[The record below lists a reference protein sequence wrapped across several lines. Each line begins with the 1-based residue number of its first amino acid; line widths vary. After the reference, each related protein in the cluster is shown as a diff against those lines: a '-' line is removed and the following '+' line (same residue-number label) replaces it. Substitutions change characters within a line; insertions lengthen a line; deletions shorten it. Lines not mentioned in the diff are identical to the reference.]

1 MFRAVTEFKNKTR
14 VRTIMYGIWI
24 FLLYCLGLFLWSRF
38 LNFGDIHF
46 TFLDWGEDSGPR
58 LVFLQNAIK
67 SGVLPLHMSNPGGL
81 SSITDR
87 FISIPDVILSPQ
99 VFLLNFLYPEDF
111 ILFNTLLQY
120 SIGFVGLLFLR
131 KKFSLSA
138 VPFTILFFIFNF
150 NGHVLAHH
158 AVGHVPWGGYFLL
171 SWFVL
176 QVFRLLDKQ
185 QGWLWITQTAL
196 LIFIIF
202 LQGSFHQFMH
212 CVFFLLIISLTGKK
226 YFWQAIGAF
235 IASGMLSLIRI
246 LPTMLVVDHF
256 NTVFHGGFPTFQ
268 IILEAF
274 TNIQPANINMQVPG
288 GMKMGWWE
296 FDFYIGITGLLFIL
310 FFGFYR
316 WVFNKNFK
324 TFYPQLLLPIVCMTI
339 FSLGTVFKVFTELP
353 IPLGERVTTRF
364 IVLPL
369 LFLCTIA
376 VVKFDRWLKERNI
389 STAVWLVIGTYL
401 LIMVFEL
408 WQHFKVW
415 QLTNMFTL
423 FEEGRFVPSIWYVDN
438 YRDIYYT
445 GAILVGAVGSI
456 VTLAALIYLSIR
468 STRREKEHP
477 PV

>member
-1 MFRAVTEFKNKTR
+1 MDTELKDKTK
-14 VRTIMYGIWI
+14 VRTFMYGIWL

-99 VFLLNFLYPEDF
+99 VFLLNFLYPEEF

-138 VPFTILFFIFNF
+138 VPFTIFFFIFNF

-158 AVGHVPWGGYFLL
+158 AVGHFPWGGYFLL
-171 SWFVL
+171 SWFIL
-176 QVFRLLDKQ
+176 QIFRLLDGK

-196 LIFIIF
+196 LLFIIF
-202 LQGSFHQFMH
+202 LQGSFHQYMH
-212 CVFFLLIISLTGKK
+212 CLFFLFLISLTGKK
-226 YFWQAIGAF
+226 YFWPAIGAF
-235 IASGMLSLIRI
+235 IASGMLSLVRVA
-246 LPTMLVVDHF
+246 PTMLVIDHF
-256 NTVFHGGFPTFQ
+256 NTVFHGGFPTVQ
-268 IILEAF
+268 TLLEAF
-274 TNIQPANINMQVPG
+274 MKINPANIIVQVPG

-296 FDFYIGITGLLFIL
+296 FDYYIGVIGFLFIL
-310 FFGFYR
+310 FFGVYR
-316 WVFNKNFK
+316 WIFNKNFK

-339 FSLGTVFKVFTELP
+339 FSLGTVYKIFTELP

-376 VVKFDRWLKERNI
+376 VLKFDQWLKERNI
-389 STAVWLVIGTYL
+389 KTVLWLVIGVCL
-401 LIMVFEL
+401 LGMVFEL

-415 QLTNMFTL
+415 QLSNMFTL

-445 GAILVGAVGSI
+445 GAILLGGLGSLGTLIFLI
-456 VTLAALIYLSIR
+456 VMSIR
-468 STRREKEHP
+468 TKKTSHTSL
-477 PV
+477 